1 MDLAPLSN
9 VPLAWFRRLPLRYR
23 MSVPFLFL
31 AFFGT
36 FSLVWLAITSQN
48 ELIRKHEEERLFGY
62 YRAFEHGLDLQGR
75 WALSLATSIASDP
88 DVTQRLAL
96 RDRMWLLQHFYPVY
110 LQMKEE
116 YGISQFLF
124 EVPPDQ
130 ALLRLHR
137 LYEFGD
143 SLGLYRQGSG
153 EAMAQGKGVY
163 GLEGGLTGYGI
174 RGTAPVIHEG
184 AVVGAVEIG
193 LTFWTI
199 FLQQLKNQF
208 QIEASIL
215 IPGAQPGS
223 FEAMAATLP
232 GPILRS
238 DVPYQRVFRRGSPE
252 LVLGDPSRKNL
263 AILIGPIRDYKGV
276 IVGLVELSVDR
287 TATLKLIDDYWRIML
302 GLGILGMVLSV
313 GATYLVAHYFTKP
326 IARMVSFA
334 HEIASGERLQKLDM
348 RPSAEMGVLAD
359 ALNDMIEAL
368 EESRQKIRDYTHNL
382 EQMVHLR
389 TRALRESEE
398 KYRTM
403 VENVPLVVY
412 RLLGDGRFIFVNH
425 VIEELLGVPV
435 SDVLQDPGFWR
446 EKVVEDDRER
456 IWPLM
461 ERCLNHGQELK
472 AEYRIRHASGKL
484 LYVLDHAMAVLDENG
499 KVETV
504 DGFVEDLSD
513 RHQLQEQI
521 LQTEELRTL
530 SEVSARLAH
539 EIRNPLVAAGGFA
552 RRLLQTLG
560 EDDPHRDK
568 VRIIVSEVAR
578 LERIL
583 ERTIAYLK
591 PFEILFE
598 RASLNDMVRDALLF
612 QEQFFRDLGLRVVTE
627 LDRGLPPIYL
637 DQILFKRVLE
647 SLLRGLAAYAKSG
660 GALHLQSYRDET
672 AVHLDILVDSNKVDD
687 DDIDHFFY
695 PFISQYEE
703 SEVLDLPLA
712 KMVIHKHSGL
722 IDLRRQGARQ
732 LLMEISL
739 PIS

>member
-1 MDLAPLSN
+1 MDLVPLSS

-23 MSVPFLFL
+23 MSVPFLLL

-36 FSLVWLAITSQN
+36 FSLVWLAIGSQN
-48 ELIRKHEEERLFGY
+48 ELIREHEEERLFGF

-88 DVTQRLAL
+88 DVTEKLAQ
-96 RDRMWLLQHFYPVY
+96 RDRIWLLQHFYPVY

-124 EVPPDQ
+124 EVPPDR
-130 ALLRLHR
+130 AFLRLHR

-143 SLGLYRQGSG
+143 SLGLYRRGSG

-184 AVVGAVEIG
+184 TVVGAVEIG
-193 LTFWTI
+193 FTFWTI
-199 FLQQLKNQF
+199 FLQQLKKQF
-208 QIEASIL
+208 HLEASIL
-215 IPGAQPGS
+215 VPGEQPGS

-232 GPILRS
+232 GPIVHS
-238 DVPYQRVFRRGSPE
+238 DEPYQRVFRRGSPE
-252 LVLGDPSRKNL
+252 LVVEDPSRKNL
-263 AILIGPIRDYKGV
+263 AILIGPIHDYKGV

-287 TATLKLIDDYWRIML
+287 TATLKLINDYWRVML
-302 GLGILGMVLSV
+302 GVGVVGMVLSV
-313 GATYLVAHYFTKP
+313 GAIYLVAHYFTKP

-334 HEIASGERLQKLDM
+334 HEIATGERLQKLDM
-348 RPSAEMGVLAD
+348 RPSAELGVLAD
-359 ALNDMIEAL
+359 ALNDMLEAL
-368 EESRQKIRDYTHNL
+368 EESKQKIRDYTHNL

-398 KYRTM
+398 KYRTL

-425 VIEELLGVPV
+425 VVEELLGIAV
-435 SDVLQDPGFWR
+435 SEVIQNPGFWR
-446 EKVVEDDRER
+446 QKVLEDDRER

-461 ERCLNHGQELK
+461 ERCLSHGQELK
-472 AEYRIRHASGKL
+472 AEYRVRHANGNL
-484 LYVLDHAMAVLDENG
+484 LYVLDHAMPVLDENG

-504 DGFVEDLSD
+504 DGFIEDLSD

-539 EIRNPLVAAGGFA
+539 EIRNPLVSAGGFA
-552 RRLLQTLG
+552 RRLLQTLD

-568 VRIIVSEVAR
+568 VKIIVSEVAR

-591 PFEILFE
+591 PFELLFE
-598 RASLNDMVRDALLF
+598 RASLNDLVDDVLVF
-612 QEQFFRDLGLRVVTE
+612 QEKFLRDHGLRVVTR
-627 LDRGLPPIYL
+627 LDQGLPQISL

-647 SLLRGLAAYAKSG
+647 SLMRGLSAYARSG
-660 GALHLQSYRDET
+660 GVLQLQSYRDEA
-672 AVHLDILVDSNKVDD
+672 AVHLDLLVDSNKVDD

-695 PFISQYEE
+695 PFISQVEDTE
-703 SEVLDLPLA
+703 ILDLPLA
-712 KMVIHKHSGL
+712 KMVIHKHGGL
-722 IDLRRQGARQ
+722 VHLRRQGPHQ
-732 LLMEISL
+732 LLMEIGL